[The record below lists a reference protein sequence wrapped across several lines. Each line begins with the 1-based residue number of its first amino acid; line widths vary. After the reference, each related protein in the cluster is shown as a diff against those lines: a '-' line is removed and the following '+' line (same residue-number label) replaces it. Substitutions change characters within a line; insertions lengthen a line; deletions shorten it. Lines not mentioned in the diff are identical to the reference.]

1 MKLADRMSRL
11 GTEGAFDVLVRARD
25 LELKGHKV
33 IHMEIG
39 EPDFDTPPNIVNAGV
54 RALQSGMTHYSPS
67 AGIPEL
73 RAAIADHVSRSRG
86 IAVAPENVVVVPGA
100 KPIMYFLMTALL
112 EPGDEVI
119 FPDPGFPIYAS
130 MVDFLGAVRKPL
142 ILRGENDWHFDADQ
156 FKALLSPHTKLIILN
171 TPHNPTGAVMTR
183 EELELIADA
192 AREHDI
198 FVLSDEIYERILYE
212 GTHLSIASLPGML
225 ERTCILDGFSKTYA
239 MTGWRIGY
247 GVMPEWL
254 AKGVAQL
261 QTNATSCVATFTQ
274 IAGVEALRGTQE
286 DASKMVAA
294 FKQRRDVIVSG
305 LNTIKG
311 FHCTMPNGAFYA
323 FPDIRET
330 GKSSS
335 DLARYLLDE
344 AHVGCL
350 RGDGFGD
357 QGVGHIRFAYAQSVE
372 AIEDA
377 LDRIEKAVKR
387 LR

>member
-1 MKLADRMSRL
+1 
-11 GTEGAFDVLVRARD
+11 
-25 LELKGHKV
+25 
-33 IHMEIG
+33 
-39 EPDFDTPPNIVNAGV
+39 
-54 RALQSGMTHYSPS
+54 
-67 AGIPEL
+67 
-73 RAAIADHVSRSRG
+73 
-86 IAVAPENVVVVPGA
+86 
-100 KPIMYFLMTALL
+100 
-112 EPGDEVI
+112 
-119 FPDPGFPIYAS
+119 
-130 MVDFLGAVRKPL
+130 
-142 ILRGENDWHFDADQ
+142 
-156 FKALLSPHTKLIILN
+156 
-171 TPHNPTGAVMTR
+171 
-183 EELELIADA
+183 
-192 AREHDI
+192 
-198 FVLSDEIYERILYE
+198 
-212 GTHLSIASLPGML
+212 
-225 ERTCILDGFSKTYA
+225 
-239 MTGWRIGY
+239 
-247 GVMPEWL
+247 
-254 AKGVAQL
+254 
-261 QTNATSCVATFTQ
+261 
-274 IAGVEALRGTQE
+274 
-286 DASKMVAA
+286 MVAA

>member
-39 EPDFDTPPNIVNAGV
+39 EPDFDTPPNVVNAGV
-54 RALQSGMTHYSPS
+54 MALQSGMTHYSPS

-73 RAAIADHVSRSRG
+73 REAIADHIARSRG
-86 IAVAPENVVVVPGA
+86 IAVGPDNVVVVPGA
-100 KPIMYFLMTALL
+100 KPVMYFVMTSML

-119 FPDPGFPIYAS
+119 YPDPGFPIYAS
-130 MVDFLGAVRKPL
+130 MIDFLGAVRRPL
-142 ILRGENDWHFDADQ
+142 MLRGDKDWHFDPDE
-156 FKALLSPHTKLIILN
+156 FKSLLSPRTKMIIIN

-183 EELELIADA
+183 EELDLIADA
-192 AREHDI
+192 ARERDLL
-198 FVLSDEIYERILYE
+198 VMSDEIYERILYE
-212 GTHLSIASLPGML
+212 GTHISIAALPGML

-239 MTGWRIGY
+239 MTGWRLGY

-254 AKGVAQL
+254 AQAVTQL

-274 IAGVEALRGTQE
+274 VAGVEALRGTQD
-286 DASKMVAA
+286 DASRMVTA
-294 FKQRRDVIVSG
+294 FKARRDVIVSG
-305 LNTIKG
+305 LNSIRG
-311 FHCTMPNGAFYA
+311 FRCTMPHGAFYA
-323 FPDIRET
+323 FPDIVET
-330 GKSSS
+330 GKSSTE
-335 DLARYLLDE
+335 LARYLLDE

-350 RGDGFGD
+350 RGDGFGE

-387 LR
+387 LH